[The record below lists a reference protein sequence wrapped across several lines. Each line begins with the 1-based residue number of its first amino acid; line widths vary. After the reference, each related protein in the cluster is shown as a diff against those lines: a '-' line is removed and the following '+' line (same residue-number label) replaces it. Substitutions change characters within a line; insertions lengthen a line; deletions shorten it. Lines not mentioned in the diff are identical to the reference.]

1 MGSRRRGTVSHRTL
15 PHRALPHRALPLI
28 VLSTLGAVACTTA
41 AGLAGAPRQDDAS
54 GSPRP
59 LIARIGQVQCAD
71 LSGLASIAPW
81 VAQDYG
87 PDLKHVPTVD
97 VDIEGGPSM
106 LTVPYTITVNG
117 QQKGSGS
124 VAARGHVH
132 QSVNLP
138 NGKDVRLVVSSGKA
152 AVAERTLQVHC

>member
-1 MGSRRRGTVSHRTL
+1 MGSRRRGTVSHR
-15 PHRALPHRALPLI
+15 RALPLI

-41 AGLAGAPRQDDAS
+41 AAWKDDAG

-59 LIARIGQVQCAD
+59 LSVRIGEVQCAD

-106 LTVPYTITVNG
+106 STVPYTVTVNG
-117 QQKGSGS
+117 QQKGTGS
-124 VAARGHVH
+124 VAAHGHVH

-138 NGKDVRLVVSSGKA
+138 NGKDVRLVVSSQEA
-152 AVAERTLQVHC
+152 VVAERTLQVHC